1 MSCMMKIDLRKP
13 HVCNVCKQEGKF
25 YHKKWWCGH
34 SKYLEGYC
42 KNDKGKRSSKK
53 E

>member
-1 MSCMMKIDLRKP
+1 MTKIDLRKP

-25 YHKKWWCGH
+25 YHKKWWCGY

-42 KNDKGKRSSKK
+42 KNDKRKRSSKK